1 MAEFSTSG
9 IVPLSAEDF
18 RQRLLRKC
26 EESTAVNEQF
36 FGANAALIEQVCR
49 RVAQAL
55 SQGQRLFVIGNG
67 GSACDA
73 MHVAVEFAHPIIEK
87 RRAFPAMALTSDIA
101 FLTAVGND
109 SDFSQV
115 FSEQLKLHGRSG
127 DIALAIS
134 TSGMS
139 ANVNYGLQ
147 TARQIGMVTIA
158 FAGKDGGRI
167 REAAE
172 YCLIVPSFS
181 IHRIQEVHTTL
192 LHTLWD
198 MVHVLL
204 GAEDII

>member
-1 MAEFSTSG
+1 MAELSVTNRPELSSDDFSC
-9 IVPLSAEDF
+9 
-18 RQRLLRKC
+18 RLLRKC
-26 EESTAVNEQF
+26 RESASVKEQF
-36 FGANAALIEQVCR
+36 FLENAQLIEEVCR
-49 RVAQAL
+49 RVAEAL
-55 SQGQRLFVIGNG
+55 SSGHRLFVMGNG

-73 MHVAVEFAHPIIEK
+73 MHVAVEFVHPIIEK
-87 RRAFPAMALTSDIA
+87 RRAFPAVALTSDVA

-109 SDFSQV
+109 ADFSQV
-115 FSEQLKLHGRSG
+115 FSEQLKLSGRSG
-127 DIALAIS
+127 DVALGIS

-147 TARQIGMVTIA
+147 TARELGMITIG
-158 FAGKDGGRI
+158 FAGKDGGRM
-167 REAAE
+167 REAVD
-172 YCLIVPSFS
+172 YCLVVPSFS